1 MLNSSEEIIMIYIK
15 NIEEILKL
23 GKGRLPLD
31 IEQKLENIIYKSYE
45 DLSKIINSSYLFDVK
60 FNSDNDNG

>member
-1 MLNSSEEIIMIYIK
+1 MIYIK